1 MLVLGALYLAQSTKY
16 KVQSTSVK
24 MKRCPTC
31 NRTYTDPSLNFCLD
45 DGTPLASDAP
55 SGADPNATI
64 RYPAPRDTSEPPPTE
79 IYHPESVAVTPRQTV
94 PPPPSP
100 QQWSPMPPPTPAR
113 KSNALWWILGGF
125 AVVLIVGVGLIVLV
139 IALSLSSNPNNSNF
153 NANTRNE
160 NRNSNV
166 TTNANANVNT
176 TNANTNANTSLP
188 ASLTDDFSQQKWNV
202 ATSEYGRSWYQDGEY
217 HMTSKENTFVVM
229 YAPSDEYNTENAT
242 VKVTARSVSGNV
254 PVAGFGLMVH
264 CAQSKAKQ
272 LEDYALLI
280 YPSEEPEYEVIM
292 HKDGK
297 QSSLVPRTKSTAIR
311 SGSAPNQLEVRI
323 KGIDLW
329 FYANGKY
336 LTRIN
341 DSQNYRRG
349 RAGFYTSDVY
359 EVAFD
364 NLEIQ
369 RSNP

>member
-1 MLVLGALYLAQSTKY
+1 
-16 KVQSTSVK
+16 

-31 NRTYTDPSLNFCLD
+31 NRTYTDPSLNFCLE

-55 SGADPNATI
+55 VGPDPNATV
-64 RYPAPRDTSEPPPTE
+64 RYPPPRDTSEPPPTE
-79 IYHPESVAVTPRQTV
+79 IYRPEPVAPTPRQTA

-100 QQWSPMPPPTPAR
+100 QQWSPMPTAAPR
-113 KSNALWWILGGF
+113 KKSNAVWWILGGF
-125 AVVLIVGVGLIVLV
+125 AAVLIVGAGLIVLV
-139 IALSLSSNPNNSNF
+139 IALTLSSNTNNSNF
-153 NANTRNE
+153 NANTRND
-160 NRNSNV
+160 NRNSN
-166 TTNANANVNT
+166 AT
-176 TNANTNANTSLP
+176 TNANTNVTNTNATTSLP
-188 ASLTDDFSQQKWNV
+188 ASLSDDFSQQKWNV
-202 ATSEYGRSWYQDGEY
+202 ATSEFGRSWYEGGEY

-242 VKVTARSVSGNV
+242 VKVTARSVDGNV

-280 YPSEEPEYEVIM
+280 YPAAEPEYEVIM

-297 QSSLVPRTKSTAIR
+297 QSSLIPKTKSTAIR

-323 KGIDLW
+323 KGTDLL

-336 LTRIN
+336 LNRIN

-349 RAGFYTSDVY
+349 RAGFYTSDVS